1 MTLFAHLFE
10 DHAKYEFIRTID
22 SMLSVILQVT
32 TLAVQ
37 MLWSMVDNDIPTLR
51 REQ

>member
-10 DHAKYEFIRTID
+10 DHAKYEFIRTLD
-22 SMLSVILQVT
+22 SVLSVILQVT

-37 MLWSMVDNDIPTLR
+37 IYGLHFIMTHSR
-51 REQ
+51 

>member
-22 SMLSVILQVT
+22 SVLSVLLQVT

-37 MLWSMVDNDIPTLR
+37 IFGLHWIMSHPR
-51 REQ
+51 

>member
-10 DHAKYEFIRTID
+10 DHAKYEFIRTLD

-37 MLWSMVDNDIPTLR
+37 CYGLWWITHHPH
-51 REQ
+51 